1 MFLKRF
7 IIRRAAPWIWAALI
21 FLAYSIPGKNLDQ
34 FDPWNLFQ
42 YDKAIHLTLF
52 GVFSFLLCYFFS
64 LKYAGKASFW
74 RNYFPAMLIALCY
87 GSVLEYFQSDWFSG
101 RFTDPGDFIA
111 NALGAFV
118 GVPLQI
124 IWERKMRWSE

>member
-1 MFLKRF
+1 MFLKKF
-7 IIRRAAPWIWAALI
+7 ITHRAAPWIWAALI
-21 FLAYSIPGKNLDQ
+21 FLAYSIPGKDLDQ
-34 FDPWNLFQ
+34 IDPWDLFQ

-52 GVFSFLLCYFFS
+52 GVFSFLLSYFFI
-64 LKYAGKASFW
+64 LKKEDGASFW
-74 RNYFPAMLIALCY
+74 RRYIAAILIAFCY

-101 RFTDPGDFIA
+101 RFTDTGDFIA